1 MILFIINHSEYNVLT
16 VTLLTIAQLQT
27 CYPYSIFFSHL
38 LYFLQIDNLF
48 ILQKY
53 SGKLLC
59 LKVLL
64 PSISIH
70 PISSTVLLVFL
81 YILTEE
87 NILNIAFIFLFP
99 LFLTKFFFCFYKP
112 FCQLITVVPI
122 LSKSALSVFF
132 FTWY

>member
-16 VTLLTIAQLQT
+16 VTLLTIAQLQM
-27 CYPYSIFFSHL
+27 CYPYFIFFSHL

-81 YILTEE
+81 YILTGEYLKYSLY
-87 NILNIAFIFLFP
+87 IFISSFSYQIFFFAFIN
-99 LFLTKFFFCFYKP
+99 P
-112 FCQLITVVPI
+112 FV
-122 LSKSALSVFF
+122 S
-132 FTWY
+132 